1 MIASDRQTTLSST
14 WLDCNANLL
23 TVWCMVQC
31 TNHQWLFGTL
41 AGTEHQAPVVQQ
53 QVVEGAIEDH
63 PHQRNDL
70 PPPEQP
76 NFTPIFV
83 TPQQLL
89 LTDTLLSNYQTIC
102 YYQCVLVLWHSG
114 TIQLSNYQSGTVAH
128 RQWVASS
135 VSCLMPESALLPP
148 RQLLLW
154 LRSGWRSFRAEDK
167 SLLLGR
173 PGPQMNAPARWSSG
187 KKCPERQIVKWQP
200 VDDKWH
206 ALYVSL
212 WHSWRRRSWKQFG
225 FWEDE
230 ELDLSLSLGLSQFLS
245 AICGSSLTSVGSSR
259 TLLITSV
266 MMLEHVYMLR
276 VNRIVHI

>member
-1 MIASDRQTTLSST
+1 MHWIWVSVCNGNRSESVFKST
-14 WLDCNANLL
+14 WTTTGTVVVMMTVAMTMLTLGFEDGFQLKLRRRVQWLLLTDRPLFPKLDLTAMYCNANLL

-89 LTDTLLSNYQTIC
+89 LTDTLLSNYQTAIC

-114 TIQLSNYQSGTVAH
+114 TIQLSKWHSGKLD
-128 RQWVASS
+128 R
-135 VSCLMPESALLPP
+135 
-148 RQLLLW
+148 
-154 LRSGWRSFRAEDK
+154 GWRLAW
-167 SLLLGR
+167 
-173 PGPQMNAPARWSSG
+173 AA
-187 KKCPERQIVKWQP
+187 
-200 VDDKWH
+200 
-206 ALYVSL
+206 
-212 WHSWRRRSWKQFG
+212 
-225 FWEDE
+225 
-230 ELDLSLSLGLSQFLS
+230 
-245 AICGSSLTSVGSSR
+245 
-259 TLLITSV
+259 
-266 MMLEHVYMLR
+266 
-276 VNRIVHI
+276 